1 MYLVHYFK
9 SGERKMRA
17 YAEAYLNDVVENQG
31 KLFDFEAQSFPDKD
45 TEEVINT
52 YMKSKACC
60 FNDIESVN
68 KILNTNDVKEIK
80 QLGRLVQDYNENC
93 WSGIRQLIVYDG
105 LRGKFLQN
113 EELKKIKKFV
123 DFIVD

>member
-1 MYLVHYFK
+1 
-9 SGERKMRA
+9 MRA

-31 KLFDFEAQSFPDKD
+31 KLFDFVAQSFPDKD

-68 KILNTNDVKEIK
+68 KILYLIFDYPHKHYTFKHFEI
-80 QLGRLVQDYNENC
+80 
-93 WSGIRQLIVYDG
+93 
-105 LRGKFLQN
+105 
-113 EELKKIKKFV
+113 
-123 DFIVD
+123 